1 MRDEDARMR
10 RVFEQKDKKDSISFV
25 LIKWKGSMSSF
36 LRKRG
41 VYVLRSF
48 LKILRHFKPRGV
60 SLSRV

>member
-1 MRDEDARMR
+1 MREDDALMR
-10 RVFEQKDKKDSISFV
+10 RVVEQKDKKDSISFV
-25 LIKWKGSMSSF
+25 LIKRQGSTSSF

-41 VYVLRSF
+41 AYVLRSF